1 MGFFSAQLISAIKL
15 GSIYALVAIGYSI
28 VYSIMGMIN
37 FAHGELLMVA
47 TFALWVLSNA
57 GIPFGVAVVLAILI
71 TVFFGIMIERIAYRP
86 IRNAGEAT
94 QIITSLAVSIFLEAL
109 CQAIFNSSS
118 KALIIPDFFSKT
130 FQILGTTVSVID
142 IVTLACTAALT
153 IIVVLILQK
162 TSVGKAMRAVADNP
176 EAADLVG
183 IDKNRI
189 ITVAFIMGS
198 VLAAV
203 AGILY
208 SGKYTSFSNDMGFML
223 GVKAFIA
230 AVLGGLGSLAG
241 AVAGGYI
248 MAVLEVFFSG
258 YLPGNVASYQTA
270 FTFIV
275 LILVLLIRPNGLFGS
290 SSNWKRS

>member
-1 MGFFSAQLISAIKL
+1 MGYFTAQLISAVKL
-15 GSIYALVAIGYSI
+15 GNIYALVAIGYSI

-37 FAHGELLMVA
+37 FAHGELLMIA
-47 TFALWVLSNA
+47 TFSLWVLLNA
-57 GIPFGVAVVLAILI
+57 GVPFGIAVVLAILI
-71 TVFFGIMIERIAYRP
+71 TALFGILIERIAYRS
-86 IRNAGEAT
+86 IRNAGEST

-118 KALIIPDFFSKT
+118 KALVIPDFFFNT
-130 FQILGTTVSVID
+130 FRVLDTTVSVID
-142 IVTLACTAALT
+142 VVTLASTVILTFAVALVIRRTA
-153 IIVVLILQK
+153 
-162 TSVGKAMRAVADNP
+162 VGKAMRAVADNM
-176 EAADLVG
+176 EAADLMG

-189 ITVAFIMGS
+189 ITAAFVIGS

-230 AVLGGLGSLAG
+230 AVLGGLGSLTG

-248 MAVLEVFFSG
+248 MAALEVFFSG
-258 YLPGNVASYQTA
+258 YLPRGVGSYQTA
-270 FTFIV
+270 FTFLV
-275 LILVLLIRPNGLFGS
+275 LILVLLVRPNGLFGS
-290 SSNWKRS
+290 SSRQRS

>member
-1 MGFFSAQLISAIKL
+1 MGYFTAQLISAVKL

-37 FAHGELLMVA
+37 FAHGELLMIA
-47 TFALWVLSNA
+47 TFSLWVLLNA
-57 GIPFGVAVVLAILI
+57 GVPFAGAVALAIVI
-71 TVFFGIMIERIAYRP
+71 TAVFGILIERIAYRSV
-86 IRNAGEAT
+86 RNAGEST

-118 KALIIPDFFSKT
+118 KALIIPDFFSGT
-130 FQILGTTVSVID
+130 FEVLGTTASVID
-142 IVTLACTAALT
+142 AVTLACTAVLT
-153 IIVVLILQK
+153 VAVVLIIHR
-162 TSVGKAMRAVADNP
+162 TPMGKAMRAVADNM
-176 EAADLVG
+176 EAADLMG
-183 IDKNRI
+183 IDKNRV
-189 ITVAFIMGS
+189 ITAAFVIGS

-230 AVLGGLGSLAG
+230 AVLGGLGSLTG

-258 YLPGNVASYQTA
+258 YLPRGVGSYQTA
-270 FTFIV
+270 FTFLV
-275 LILVLLIRPNGLFGS
+275 LILVLLVRPNGLFGS
-290 SSNWKRS
+290 SSRQRS

>member
-1 MGFFSAQLISAIKL
+1 MEFFTAQLISAVKL

-37 FAHGELLMVA
+37 FAHGELLMIS
-47 TFALWVLSNA
+47 TFSLWLLLNA
-57 GIPFGVAVVLAILI
+57 GVPFAGAVVLAVII
-71 TVFFGIMIERIAYRP
+71 TAVFGILIERIAYRS
-86 IRNAGEAT
+86 IRNAGEST

-118 KALIIPDFFSKT
+118 KALIIPDVFSQT
-130 FQILGTTVSVID
+130 FKVFGVTVSVID
-142 IVTLACTAALT
+142 VVTLVCTAVLT
-153 IIVVLILQK
+153 VAVVLFIRH
-162 TSVGKAMRAVADNP
+162 TRVGKAMRAVADNR
-176 EAADLVG
+176 EAANLMG
-183 IDKNRI
+183 INKDRI
-189 ITVAFIMGS
+189 ITTAFVIGS

-230 AVLGGLGSLAG
+230 AVLGGLGSLTG

-248 MAVLEVFFSG
+248 MALLEVFFSG
-258 YLPGNVASYQTA
+258 YLPQGIGSYQTA
-270 FTFIV
+270 FTFLV

-290 SSNWKRS
+290 SARERS

>member
-1 MGFFSAQLISAIKL
+1 MGYFTAQLISAVKL

-37 FAHGELLMVA
+37 FAHGELLMIA
-47 TFALWVLSNA
+47 TFSLWVLLNA
-57 GIPFGVAVVLAILI
+57 GVPFALAVALAILV
-71 TVFFGIMIERIAYRP
+71 TALFGILIERIAYRS
-86 IRNAGEAT
+86 IRDAGEST

-130 FQILGTTVSVID
+130 FRILDTTVSVID
-142 IVTLACTAALT
+142 VVTLACTLILT
-153 IIVVLILQK
+153 LAVVLIIRR
-162 TSVGKAMRAVADNP
+162 TAVGKAMRAVADNM
-176 EAADLVG
+176 EAADLMG

-189 ITVAFIMGS
+189 ITAAFVIGS

-230 AVLGGLGSLAG
+230 AVLGGLGSLTG
-241 AVAGGYI
+241 AVTGGYI

-258 YLPGNVASYQTA
+258 YLPRGVVSYQTA
-270 FTFIV
+270 FTFLV
-275 LILVLLIRPNGLFGS
+275 LILVLLVRPNGLFGS
-290 SSNWKRS
+290 SNRQRS

>member
-1 MGFFSAQLISAIKL
+1 MGYFTAQLISAVKL

-37 FAHGELLMVA
+37 FAHGELLMIA
-47 TFALWVLSNA
+47 TFSLWVLLNA
-57 GIPFGVAVVLAILI
+57 GVPFALAVALAILI
-71 TVFFGIMIERIAYRP
+71 TALFGILIERIAYRS
-86 IRNAGEAT
+86 IRDAGEST

-118 KALIIPDFFSKT
+118 KALIIPDFFSAT
-130 FQILGTTVSVID
+130 FRILDTTVSVID
-142 IVTLACTAALT
+142 AVTLACTVILT
-153 IIVVLILQK
+153 LAEVVIIRK
-162 TSVGKAMRAVADNP
+162 TAVGKAMRAVADNM
-176 EAADLVG
+176 EAADLMG
-183 IDKNRI
+183 IDKNRV
-189 ITVAFIMGS
+189 ITAAFVIGS

-230 AVLGGLGSLAG
+230 AVLGGLGSLTG

-258 YLPGNVASYQTA
+258 YLPRGVGSYQTA
-270 FTFIV
+270 FTFLV
-275 LILVLLIRPNGLFGS
+275 LILVLLVRPNGLFGS
-290 SSNWKRS
+290 SNRQRS

>member
-1 MGFFSAQLISAIKL
+1 MGYFAAQLISAVKL

-37 FAHGELLMVA
+37 FAHGELLMIA
-47 TFALWVLSNA
+47 TFSLWALLNA
-57 GIPFGVAVVLAILI
+57 GIPFVLAVVLAIVI
-71 TVFFGIMIERIAYRP
+71 TALFGILIERIAYRS
-86 IRNAGEAT
+86 IRNAGEST

-142 IVTLACTAALT
+142 VITLACAVLLT
-153 IIVVLILQK
+153 VAVVLLIHR
-162 TSVGKAMRAVADNP
+162 TAVGKAMRAVADNM
-176 EAADLVG
+176 EAADLMG
-183 IDKNRI
+183 IDRNRV
-189 ITVAFIMGS
+189 ITVAFVIGS

-230 AVLGGLGSLAG
+230 AVLGGLGSLTG

-248 MAVLEVFFSG
+248 MAMLEVFFSG
-258 YLPGNVASYQTA
+258 YLPRGVGSYQTA
-270 FTFIV
+270 FTFLV
-275 LILVLLIRPNGLFGS
+275 LILVLLIRPNGLLGS
-290 SSNWKRS
+290 SSRQRS

>member
-1 MGFFSAQLISAIKL
+1 MGYFTAQLISAVKL

-37 FAHGELLMVA
+37 FAHGELLMIA
-47 TFALWVLSNA
+47 TFSLWVLLNA
-57 GIPFGVAVVLAILI
+57 GIPFAWAVALAIVI
-71 TVFFGIMIERIAYRP
+71 TALFGILIERIAYRS
-86 IRNAGEAT
+86 IRNAGEST

-130 FQILGTTVSVID
+130 YQIFDATVSMIDVI
-142 IVTLACTAALT
+142 TLACTVILT
-153 IIVVLILQK
+153 LAVVLIIHR
-162 TSVGKAMRAVADNP
+162 TAVGKAMRAVADNM
-176 EAADLVG
+176 EAADLMG
-183 IDKNRI
+183 IDKNRV
-189 ITVAFIMGS
+189 ITAAFVIGS

-230 AVLGGLGSLAG
+230 AVLGGLGSLTG

-258 YLPGNVASYQTA
+258 YLPRGVGSYQTA
-270 FTFIV
+270 FTFLV

-290 SSNWKRS
+290 SNRQRS

>member
-1 MGFFSAQLISAIKL
+1 MEFFTAQLISAVKL

-37 FAHGELLMVA
+37 FAHGELLMIS
-47 TFALWVLSNA
+47 TFSLWLLLNA
-57 GIPFGVAVVLAILI
+57 GVPFAAAVVLAVII
-71 TVFFGIMIERIAYRP
+71 TAVFGILIERIAYRS
-86 IRNAGEAT
+86 IRNAGEST

-118 KALIIPDFFSKT
+118 KALIIPDVFSQT
-130 FQILGTTVSVID
+130 FKVFGVTVSVID
-142 IVTLACTAALT
+142 VVTLVCTAVLT
-153 IIVVLILQK
+153 VAVVLFIRH
-162 TSVGKAMRAVADNP
+162 TRVGKAMRAVADNR
-176 EAADLVG
+176 EAANLMG
-183 IDKNRI
+183 INKDRI
-189 ITVAFIMGS
+189 ITTAFVIGS

-230 AVLGGLGSLAG
+230 AVLGGLGSLTG

-248 MAVLEVFFSG
+248 MALLEVFFSG
-258 YLPGNVASYQTA
+258 YLPQGIGSYQTA
-270 FTFIV
+270 FTFLV

-290 SSNWKRS
+290 SARERS

>member
-1 MGFFSAQLISAIKL
+1 MEFFTAQLISAVKL

-37 FAHGELLMVA
+37 FAHGELLMIA
-47 TFALWVLSNA
+47 TFSLWLLLNA
-57 GIPFGVAVVLAILI
+57 GIPFAVAVVLAVII
-71 TVFFGIMIERIAYRP
+71 TAVFGILIERIAYRS
-86 IRNAGEAT
+86 IRNAAEST

-118 KALIIPDFFSKT
+118 KALIIPDVFSQT
-130 FQILGTTVSVID
+130 FKVLGVTVSVID
-142 IVTLACTAALT
+142 VVTLACTAALT
-153 IIVVLILQK
+153 VAVVLFIRH
-162 TSVGKAMRAVADNP
+162 TRVGKAMRAVADNQ
-176 EAADLVG
+176 EAANLMG
-183 IDKNRI
+183 INKDRI
-189 ITVAFIMGS
+189 ITTAFVIGS

-230 AVLGGLGSLAG
+230 AVLGGLGSLTG

-248 MAVLEVFFSG
+248 MALLEVFFSG
-258 YLPGNVASYQTA
+258 YLPQGIGSYQTA
-270 FTFIV
+270 FTFLV

-290 SSNWKRS
+290 SARERS

>member
-1 MGFFSAQLISAIKL
+1 MGYFTAQLISAVKL

-37 FAHGELLMVA
+37 FAHGELLMIA
-47 TFALWVLSNA
+47 TFSLWVLLNA
-57 GIPFGVAVVLAILI
+57 GVPFALAVALAILI
-71 TVFFGIMIERIAYRP
+71 TALFGILIERIAYRS
-86 IRNAGEAT
+86 IRDAGEST

-118 KALIIPDFFSKT
+118 KALIIPEVFSRT
-130 FQILGTTVSVID
+130 FRILDTTVSVID
-142 IVTLACTAALT
+142 AVTLACTVILT
-153 IIVVLILQK
+153 LAVVLIIHR
-162 TSVGKAMRAVADNP
+162 TAVGKAMRAVADNM
-176 EAADLVG
+176 EAADLMG
-183 IDKNRI
+183 IDKNRV
-189 ITVAFIMGS
+189 ITAAFVIGS

-230 AVLGGLGSLAG
+230 AVLGGLGSLTG

-248 MAVLEVFFSG
+248 MAALEVFFSG
-258 YLPGNVASYQTA
+258 YLPRGVGSYQTA
-270 FTFIV
+270 FTFLV
-275 LILVLLIRPNGLFGS
+275 LILVLLVRPNGLFGS
-290 SSNWKRS
+290 SSRQRS

>member
-1 MGFFSAQLISAIKL
+1 MEFFTAQLISAVKL

-37 FAHGELLMVA
+37 FAHGELLMIA
-47 TFALWVLSNA
+47 TFSLWLLLNA
-57 GIPFGVAVVLAILI
+57 GVPFAVAVVLAVII
-71 TVFFGIMIERIAYRP
+71 TAVFGILIERIAYRS
-86 IRNAGEAT
+86 IRNAGEST

-118 KALIIPDFFSKT
+118 KALIIPDVFSQT
-130 FQILGTTVSVID
+130 FKVLGVTVSVID
-142 IVTLACTAALT
+142 VVTLACTAALT
-153 IIVVLILQK
+153 VAVVLFIRH
-162 TSVGKAMRAVADNP
+162 TRVGKAMRAVADNQ
-176 EAADLVG
+176 EAANLMG
-183 IDKNRI
+183 INKDRI
-189 ITVAFIMGS
+189 ITTAFVIGS

-208 SGKYTSFSNDMGFML
+208 SGKYTSFSNDRGFML

-230 AVLGGLGSLAG
+230 AVLGGLGSLTG

-248 MAVLEVFFSG
+248 MALLEVFFSG
-258 YLPGNVASYQTA
+258 YLPQGIGSYQTA
-270 FTFIV
+270 FTFLV

-290 SSNWKRS
+290 SARERS

>member
-1 MGFFSAQLISAIKL
+1 MGYFTAQLISAVKL

-37 FAHGELLMVA
+37 FAHGELLMIA
-47 TFALWVLSNA
+47 TFSLWVLLNA
-57 GIPFGVAVVLAILI
+57 GVPFALAVALAILI
-71 TVFFGIMIERIAYRP
+71 TALFGILIERIAYRS
-86 IRNAGEAT
+86 IRDAGEST

-118 KALIIPDFFSKT
+118 KALIIPEVFSRT
-130 FQILGTTVSVID
+130 FQILDTTVSVID
-142 IVTLACTAALT
+142 AVTLACTVILT
-153 IIVVLILQK
+153 LAVVLIIHR
-162 TSVGKAMRAVADNP
+162 TAVGKAMRAVADNM
-176 EAADLVG
+176 EAADLMG
-183 IDKNRI
+183 IDKNRV
-189 ITVAFIMGS
+189 ITAAFVIGS

-230 AVLGGLGSLAG
+230 AVLGGLGSLTG

-248 MAVLEVFFSG
+248 MAALEVFFSC
-258 YLPGNVASYQTA
+258 YLPRGVGSYQTA
-270 FTFIV
+270 FTFLV
-275 LILVLLIRPNGLFGS
+275 LILVLLVRPNGLFGS
-290 SSNWKRS
+290 SSRQRS

>member
-1 MGFFSAQLISAIKL
+1 MGYFTAQLISAVKL

-37 FAHGELLMVA
+37 FAHGELLMIA
-47 TFALWVLSNA
+47 TFSLWVLLNA
-57 GIPFGVAVVLAILI
+57 GIPFAGAVALAIAI
-71 TVFFGIMIERIAYRP
+71 TALFGILIERIAYRS
-86 IRNAGEAT
+86 IRNAGEST

-118 KALIIPDFFSKT
+118 KALIIPEFFSKT
-130 FQILGTTVSVID
+130 FRILDTTISVID
-142 IVTLACTAALT
+142 VVTLACTVVLT
-153 IIVVLILQK
+153 FAVVLIIHR
-162 TSVGKAMRAVADNP
+162 TAVGKAMRAVADNM
-176 EAADLVG
+176 EAADLMG
-183 IDKNRI
+183 IDKNRV
-189 ITVAFIMGS
+189 ITAAFVIGS
-198 VLAAV
+198 VLATV

-230 AVLGGLGSLAG
+230 AVLGGLGSLTG

-258 YLPGNVASYQTA
+258 YLPRGVGSYQTA
-270 FTFIV
+270 FTFLV
-275 LILVLLIRPNGLFGS
+275 LILVLLVRPNGLFGS
-290 SSNWKRS
+290 SNRQRS

>member
-1 MGFFSAQLISAIKL
+1 MGFFTAQLISAVKL

-37 FAHGELLMVA
+37 FAHGELLMIA
-47 TFALWVLSNA
+47 TFSLWVLLNA
-57 GIPFGVAVVLAILI
+57 GVPFALAVALAIAI
-71 TVFFGIMIERIAYRP
+71 TALFGILIERIAYRS
-86 IRNAGEAT
+86 IRNAGEST

-118 KALIIPDFFSKT
+118 KALIIPDVFSKT
-130 FQILGTTVSVID
+130 FQVLGTTVSVID
-142 IVTLACTAALT
+142 AVTLGCTVVLT
-153 IIVVLILQK
+153 IVVVLIIRR
-162 TSVGKAMRAVADNP
+162 TAMGKAMRAVADNM
-176 EAADLVG
+176 EAADLMG
-183 IDKNRI
+183 IDKNRV
-189 ITVAFIMGS
+189 ITAAFVIGS

-230 AVLGGLGSLAG
+230 AVLGGLGSLTG

-258 YLPGNVASYQTA
+258 YLPRGVGSYQTA
-270 FTFIV
+270 FTFLV

-290 SSNWKRS
+290 SRRQRS

>member
-1 MGFFSAQLISAIKL
+1 MGFFTAQLISAIKL

-37 FAHGELLMVA
+37 FAHGELLMIA
-47 TFALWVLSNA
+47 TFALWVLMNA
-57 GIPFGVAVVLAILI
+57 GIPFGFAVLLAILI
-71 TVFFGIMIERIAYRP
+71 TVLFGILIERIAYRP
-86 IRNAGEAT
+86 IRKAGEST

-118 KALIIPDFFSKT
+118 KALIIPSFFSKT
-130 FQILGTTVSVID
+130 FKVLGATVSVID
-142 IVTLACTAALT
+142 VVTFACTVILT
-153 IIVVLILQK
+153 IVVVLIIQK

-189 ITVAFIMGS
+189 ITVAFVIGS
-198 VLAAV
+198 ALAAV

-230 AVLGGLGSLAG
+230 AVLGGLGSLTG

-248 MAVLEVFFSG
+248 MAVLEIFFSG
-258 YLPGNVASYQTA
+258 YLPQGVASFQTT

-290 SSNWKRS
+290 NNWKRS

>member
-1 MGFFSAQLISAIKL
+1 MGYFTAQLISAVKL

-37 FAHGELLMVA
+37 FAHGELLMIA
-47 TFALWVLSNA
+47 TFSLWVLLNA
-57 GIPFGVAVVLAILI
+57 GLPFAWAVVLAIVI
-71 TVFFGIMIERIAYRP
+71 TALFGILIERIAYRS
-86 IRNAGEAT
+86 IRNAGEST

-118 KALIIPDFFSKT
+118 KALIIPDFFSTT
-130 FQILGTTVSVID
+130 FQVLGTTVSMID
-142 IVTLACTAALT
+142 AVTLACTVILT
-153 IIVVLILQK
+153 IAVVLIIHR
-162 TSVGKAMRAVADNP
+162 TAMGKAMRAVADNM
-176 EAADLVG
+176 EASDLMG
-183 IDKNRI
+183 IDKNRV
-189 ITVAFIMGS
+189 ITAAFVIGS

-230 AVLGGLGSLAG
+230 AVLGGLGSLTG

-248 MAVLEVFFSG
+248 MAALEVFFSG
-258 YLPGNVASYQTA
+258 YLPRGVGSYQTA
-270 FTFIV
+270 FTFLV

-290 SSNWKRS
+290 SGRQRS

>member
-1 MGFFSAQLISAIKL
+1 MGYFTAQLISAVKL

-37 FAHGELLMVA
+37 FAHGELLMIA
-47 TFALWVLSNA
+47 TFSLWVLLNA
-57 GIPFGVAVVLAILI
+57 GIPFAWAVALAIVI
-71 TVFFGIMIERIAYRP
+71 TALFGILIERIAYRS
-86 IRNAGEAT
+86 IRNAGEST

-130 FQILGTTVSVID
+130 FQIFDATVSMIDVI
-142 IVTLACTAALT
+142 TLACTVILT
-153 IIVVLILQK
+153 LAVVLIIHR
-162 TSVGKAMRAVADNP
+162 TAVGKAMRAVADNM
-176 EAADLVG
+176 EAADLMG
-183 IDKNRI
+183 IDKNRV
-189 ITVAFIMGS
+189 ITAAFVIGS

-230 AVLGGLGSLAG
+230 AVLGGLGSLTG

-258 YLPGNVASYQTA
+258 YLPRGVGSYQTA
-270 FTFIV
+270 FTFLV

-290 SSNWKRS
+290 SNRQRS

>member
-1 MGFFSAQLISAIKL
+1 MGYFTAQLISAVKL

-37 FAHGELLMVA
+37 FAHGELLMIA
-47 TFALWVLSNA
+47 TFSLWVLLNA
-57 GIPFGVAVVLAILI
+57 GVPFALAVALAILI
-71 TVFFGIMIERIAYRP
+71 TALFGILIERIAYRS
-86 IRNAGEAT
+86 IRNAGEST

-118 KALIIPDFFSKT
+118 KALIIPEVFSRT
-130 FQILGTTVSVID
+130 FQILDTTVSVID
-142 IVTLACTAALT
+142 AVTLACTVILT
-153 IIVVLILQK
+153 LAVVLIIRK
-162 TSVGKAMRAVADNP
+162 TAVGKAMRAVADNM
-176 EAADLVG
+176 EAADLMG
-183 IDKNRI
+183 IDKDRV
-189 ITVAFIMGS
+189 ITAAFVIGS

-230 AVLGGLGSLAG
+230 AVLGGLGSLTG

-248 MAVLEVFFSG
+248 MAALEVFFSG
-258 YLPGNVASYQTA
+258 YLPRGVGSYQTA
-270 FTFIV
+270 FTFLV

-290 SSNWKRS
+290 SNRQRS

>member
-1 MGFFSAQLISAIKL
+1 MGYFTAQLISAVKL

-37 FAHGELLMVA
+37 FAHGELLMIA
-47 TFALWVLSNA
+47 TFSLWVLLNA
-57 GIPFGVAVVLAILI
+57 GVPFALAVALAILI
-71 TVFFGIMIERIAYRP
+71 TALFGILIERIAYRS
-86 IRNAGEAT
+86 IRDAGEST

-118 KALIIPDFFSKT
+118 KALIIPEVFSRT
-130 FQILGTTVSVID
+130 FRILDTTVSVID
-142 IVTLACTAALT
+142 AVTLACTVILT
-153 IIVVLILQK
+153 LAVVLIIHR
-162 TSVGKAMRAVADNP
+162 TAVGKTMRAVADNM
-176 EAADLVG
+176 EAADLMG
-183 IDKNRI
+183 IDKNRV
-189 ITVAFIMGS
+189 ITAAFVIGS

-230 AVLGGLGSLAG
+230 AVLGGLGSLTG

-248 MAVLEVFFSG
+248 MAALEVFFSG
-258 YLPGNVASYQTA
+258 YLPRGVGSYQTA
-270 FTFIV
+270 FTFLV
-275 LILVLLIRPNGLFGS
+275 LILVLLVRPNGLFGS
-290 SSNWKRS
+290 SSRQRS

>member
-1 MGFFSAQLISAIKL
+1 MDFFITQLISAIKL
-15 GSIYALVAIGYSI
+15 GSIYALIAIGYSI

-37 FAHGELLMVA
+37 FAHGELLMIA
-47 TFALWVLSNA
+47 TFALWVLTNS
-57 GIPFGVAVVLAILI
+57 GVSFGVGVILAIVI
-71 TVFFGIMIERIAYRP
+71 TVLFGVLIERIAYKP
-86 IRNAGEAT
+86 IRNAGEST
-94 QIITSLAVSIFLEAL
+94 QIITSLAVSIFLEAV

-130 FQILGTTVSVID
+130 FKIGAATVSVID
-142 IVTLACTAALT
+142 VVTFVCTVILTAAVLF
-153 IIVVLILQK
+153 IIRK
-162 TSVGKAMRAVADNP
+162 TRVGKAMRAVADNP
-176 EAADLVG
+176 DAADLVG
-183 IDKNRI
+183 IDKNK
-189 ITVAFIMGS
+189 VIMVSFVIGS

-230 AVLGGLGSLAG
+230 AVLGGLGSLTG

-248 MAVLEVFFSG
+248 MAVLEIFFSG
-258 YLPGNVASYQTA
+258 YLPSGVASFQTT

-290 SSNWKRS
+290 NNWKRS

>member
-1 MGFFSAQLISAIKL
+1 MGFFTAQLISAVKL

-37 FAHGELLMVA
+37 FAHGELLMIA
-47 TFALWVLSNA
+47 TFSLWVLLNA
-57 GIPFGVAVVLAILI
+57 GVPFALAVALAIAI
-71 TVFFGIMIERIAYRP
+71 TALFGILIERIAYRS
-86 IRNAGEAT
+86 IRNAGEST

-118 KALIIPDFFSKT
+118 KALIIPDVFSKT
-130 FQILGTTVSVID
+130 FQVFGTTVSVID
-142 IVTLACTAALT
+142 AVTLGCTVVLT
-153 IIVVLILQK
+153 IVVVLIIRR
-162 TSVGKAMRAVADNP
+162 TAMGKAMRAVADNM
-176 EAADLVG
+176 EAADLMG
-183 IDKNRI
+183 IDKNRV
-189 ITVAFIMGS
+189 ITAAFVIGS

-230 AVLGGLGSLAG
+230 AVLGGLGSLTG

-258 YLPGNVASYQTA
+258 YLPRGVGSYQTA
-270 FTFIV
+270 FTFLV

-290 SSNWKRS
+290 SRRQRS

>member
-1 MGFFSAQLISAIKL
+1 MGYFTAQLISAVKL

-37 FAHGELLMVA
+37 FAHGELLMIA
-47 TFALWVLSNA
+47 TFSLWVLLNA
-57 GIPFGVAVVLAILI
+57 GIPFGGAVALAIVI
-71 TVFFGIMIERIAYRP
+71 TALFGILIERIAYRS
-86 IRNAGEAT
+86 IRNAGEST

-118 KALIIPDFFSKT
+118 KALIIPDFFSRT
-130 FQILGTTVSVID
+130 FRILDTTVSAID
-142 IVTLACTAALT
+142 VVTLACTVVLT
-153 IIVVLILQK
+153 LAVVLIIHR
-162 TSVGKAMRAVADNP
+162 TAVGKAMRAVADNM
-176 EAADLVG
+176 EAADLMG
-183 IDKNRI
+183 IDKNRV
-189 ITVAFIMGS
+189 ITVAFVIGS

-230 AVLGGLGSLAG
+230 AVLGGLGSMTG

-258 YLPGNVASYQTA
+258 YLPRGVGSYQTA
-270 FTFIV
+270 FTFLV
-275 LILVLLIRPNGLFGS
+275 LILVLLVRPNGLFGS
-290 SSNWKRS
+290 SNRQRS

>member
-1 MGFFSAQLISAIKL
+1 MGYFTAQLISAVKL

-37 FAHGELLMVA
+37 FAHGELLMIA
-47 TFALWVLSNA
+47 TFSLWVLLNA
-57 GIPFGVAVVLAILI
+57 GIPFAGAVALAIVI
-71 TVFFGIMIERIAYRP
+71 TALFGILIERIAYRS
-86 IRNAGEAT
+86 IRNAGEST

-118 KALIIPDFFSKT
+118 KALIIPDFFSRT
-130 FQILGTTVSVID
+130 FRILDTTVSAID
-142 IVTLACTAALT
+142 VVTLACTVVLT
-153 IIVVLILQK
+153 LAVVLIIHR
-162 TSVGKAMRAVADNP
+162 TAVGKAMRAVADNM
-176 EAADLVG
+176 EAADLMG
-183 IDKNRI
+183 IDKNRV
-189 ITVAFIMGS
+189 ITVAFVIGS

-230 AVLGGLGSLAG
+230 AVLGGLGSMTG

-258 YLPGNVASYQTA
+258 YLPRGVGSYQTA
-270 FTFIV
+270 FTFLV
-275 LILVLLIRPNGLFGS
+275 LILVLLVRPNGLFGS
-290 SSNWKRS
+290 SNRQRS

>member
-1 MGFFSAQLISAIKL
+1 MEFFTAQLISAVKL

-37 FAHGELLMVA
+37 FAHGELLMIA
-47 TFALWVLSNA
+47 TFSLWLLLNA
-57 GIPFGVAVVLAILI
+57 GVPFAVAVVLAVII
-71 TVFFGIMIERIAYRP
+71 TAVFGILIERIAYRS
-86 IRNAGEAT
+86 IRNAGEST

-118 KALIIPDFFSKT
+118 KALIIPDVFSQT
-130 FQILGTTVSVID
+130 FKVLGVTVSVID
-142 IVTLACTAALT
+142 VVTLACTAALT
-153 IIVVLILQK
+153 VAVVLFIRH
-162 TSVGKAMRAVADNP
+162 TRVGKAMRAVADNQ
-176 EAADLVG
+176 EAANLMG
-183 IDKNRI
+183 INKDRI
-189 ITVAFIMGS
+189 ITTAFVIGS

-230 AVLGGLGSLAG
+230 AVLGGLGSLTG
-241 AVAGGYI
+241 AVAGGYS
-248 MAVLEVFFSG
+248 MALLEVFFSG
-258 YLPGNVASYQTA
+258 YLPQGIGSYQTA
-270 FTFIV
+270 FTFLV

-290 SSNWKRS
+290 SARERS

>member
-1 MGFFSAQLISAIKL
+1 MGFFVAQLISAIKL

-37 FAHGELLMVA
+37 FAHGELLMIA
-47 TFALWVLSNA
+47 TFSLWVLINA
-57 GIPFGVAVVLAILI
+57 DLPFGVAVVLAILI
-71 TVFFGIMIERIAYRP
+71 TVFFGILIEKIAYRP
-86 IRNAGEAT
+86 IRNAGEST

-118 KALIIPDFFSKT
+118 KALIIPAFFSKT
-130 FQILGTTVSVID
+130 FKVFGTTVSVID
-142 IVTLACTAALT
+142 VVTFAMTVILT
-153 IIVVLILQK
+153 IVVVLIIQK

-176 EAADLVG
+176 EAADLMG
-183 IDKNRI
+183 IERNRI
-189 ITVAFIMGS
+189 ITIAFIIGS

-230 AVLGGLGSLAG
+230 AVLGGLGSLLG

-248 MAVLEVFFSG
+248 MAVLEIFFSG
-258 YLPGNVASYQTA
+258 YLPGDVASFQTT

-275 LILVLLIRPNGLFGS
+275 LILVLLVRPNGLFGS
-290 SSNWKRS
+290 NSWKRS

>member
-1 MGFFSAQLISAIKL
+1 MGYFTAQLISAVKL

-37 FAHGELLMVA
+37 FAHGELLMIA
-47 TFALWVLSNA
+47 TFSLWVLLNA
-57 GIPFGVAVVLAILI
+57 GIPFAGAVALAIVI
-71 TVFFGIMIERIAYRP
+71 TALFGILIERIAYRS
-86 IRNAGEAT
+86 IRNAGEST

-118 KALIIPDFFSKT
+118 KALIIPDFFSRT
-130 FQILGTTVSVID
+130 FRILDTTVSAID
-142 IVTLACTAALT
+142 MVTLACTVVLT
-153 IIVVLILQK
+153 LAVVLIVHR
-162 TSVGKAMRAVADNP
+162 TAVGKAMRAVADNM
-176 EAADLVG
+176 EAADLMG
-183 IDKNRI
+183 IDKNRV
-189 ITVAFIMGS
+189 ITVAFVIGS

-230 AVLGGLGSLAG
+230 AVLGGLGSMTG

-258 YLPGNVASYQTA
+258 YLPRGVGSYQTA
-270 FTFIV
+270 FTFLV
-275 LILVLLIRPNGLFGS
+275 LILVLLVRPNGLFGS
-290 SSNWKRS
+290 SNRQRS

>member
-1 MGFFSAQLISAIKL
+1 MEFFTAQLISAVKL

-37 FAHGELLMVA
+37 FAHGELLMIA
-47 TFALWVLSNA
+47 TFSLWLLLSA
-57 GIPFGVAVVLAILI
+57 GVPFAVAVVLAVII
-71 TVFFGIMIERIAYRP
+71 TAVFGILIERIAYRS
-86 IRNAGEAT
+86 IRNAGEST

-118 KALIIPDFFSKT
+118 KALIIPDVFSQT
-130 FQILGTTVSVID
+130 FKVLGVTVSVID
-142 IVTLACTAALT
+142 VVTLACTAALT
-153 IIVVLILQK
+153 VAVVLFIRH
-162 TSVGKAMRAVADNP
+162 TRVGKAMRAVADNQ
-176 EAADLVG
+176 EAANLMG
-183 IDKNRI
+183 INKDRI
-189 ITVAFIMGS
+189 ITTAFVIGS

-230 AVLGGLGSLAG
+230 AVLGGLGSLTG

-248 MAVLEVFFSG
+248 MALLEVFFSG
-258 YLPGNVASYQTA
+258 YLPQGIGSYQTA
-270 FTFIV
+270 FTFLV

-290 SSNWKRS
+290 SARERS

>member
-1 MGFFSAQLISAIKL
+1 MGYFTAQLISAVKL

-37 FAHGELLMVA
+37 FAHGELLMIA
-47 TFALWVLSNA
+47 TFSLWVLLNA
-57 GIPFGVAVVLAILI
+57 GIPFAWAVALAIVI
-71 TVFFGIMIERIAYRP
+71 TALFGILIERIAYRS
-86 IRNAGEAT
+86 IRNAGEST

-130 FQILGTTVSVID
+130 YQIFDATVSMIDVI
-142 IVTLACTAALT
+142 TLACTVILT
-153 IIVVLILQK
+153 LTVVLIIHR
-162 TSVGKAMRAVADNP
+162 TAVGKAMRAVADNM
-176 EAADLVG
+176 EAADLMG
-183 IDKNRI
+183 IDKNRV
-189 ITVAFIMGS
+189 ITAAFVIGS

-230 AVLGGLGSLAG
+230 AVLGGLGSLTG

-258 YLPGNVASYQTA
+258 YLPRGVGSYQTA
-270 FTFIV
+270 FTFLV

-290 SSNWKRS
+290 SNRQRS

>member
-1 MGFFSAQLISAIKL
+1 MKL

-37 FAHGELLMVA
+37 FAHGELLMIA
-47 TFALWVLSNA
+47 TFSLWVLLNT
-57 GIPFGVAVVLAILI
+57 GIPFAWAVALAIAI
-71 TVFFGIMIERIAYRP
+71 TALFGILIERIAYRS
-86 IRNAGEAT
+86 IRNAGEST

-118 KALIIPDFFSKT
+118 KALIIPEFFSRT
-130 FQILGTTVSVID
+130 FRILDTTVSVID
-142 IVTLACTAALT
+142 VVTLACTVILT
-153 IIVVLILQK
+153 LAVVLIIHR
-162 TSVGKAMRAVADNP
+162 TAVGKAMRAVADNM
-176 EAADLVG
+176 EAADLMG
-183 IDKNRI
+183 IDKNRV
-189 ITVAFIMGS
+189 ITAAFVIGS

-230 AVLGGLGSLAG
+230 AVLGGLGSLTG

-258 YLPGNVASYQTA
+258 YLPRGVGSYQTA
-270 FTFIV
+270 FTFLV
-275 LILVLLIRPNGLFGS
+275 LILVLLVRPNGLFGS
-290 SSNWKRS
+290 SSRQRS

>member
-1 MGFFSAQLISAIKL
+1 MGYFTAQLISAVKL

-37 FAHGELLMVA
+37 FAHGELLMIA
-47 TFALWVLSNA
+47 TFSLWVLLNA
-57 GIPFGVAVVLAILI
+57 GVPFALAVALAIVI
-71 TVFFGIMIERIAYRP
+71 TAVFGILIERIAYRS
-86 IRNAGEAT
+86 IRNAGEST

-118 KALIIPDFFSKT
+118 KALIIPDFFSRT
-130 FQILGTTVSVID
+130 FEVLGTTVSVID
-142 IVTLACTAALT
+142 VVTLACTVVLT
-153 IIVVLILQK
+153 VAVVLIIHR
-162 TSVGKAMRAVADNP
+162 TAVGKAMRAVADNM
-176 EAADLVG
+176 EAADLMG
-183 IDKNRI
+183 IDKDRV
-189 ITVAFIMGS
+189 ITTAFVIGS
-198 VLAAV
+198 VLAAA

-230 AVLGGLGSLAG
+230 AVLGGLGSLTG

-258 YLPGNVASYQTA
+258 YLPRGVGSYQTA
-270 FTFIV
+270 FTFLV
-275 LILVLLIRPNGLFGS
+275 LILVLLVRPNGLFGS
-290 SSNWKRS
+290 SSRQRS

>member
-1 MGFFSAQLISAIKL
+1 MGYFTAQLISAVKL

-37 FAHGELLMVA
+37 FAHGELLMIA
-47 TFALWVLSNA
+47 TFSLWVLLNA
-57 GIPFGVAVVLAILI
+57 GLPFAWAVVLAIVI
-71 TVFFGIMIERIAYRP
+71 TALFGVLIERIAYRS
-86 IRNAGEAT
+86 IRNAGEST

-118 KALIIPDFFSKT
+118 KALIIPDFFSTT
-130 FQILGTTVSVID
+130 FQVLGTTVSMID
-142 IVTLACTAALT
+142 AVTLACTVILT
-153 IIVVLILQK
+153 IAVVLIIHR
-162 TSVGKAMRAVADNP
+162 TAMGKAMRAVADNM
-176 EAADLVG
+176 EASDLMG
-183 IDKNRI
+183 IDKNRV
-189 ITVAFIMGS
+189 ITAAFVIGS

-230 AVLGGLGSLAG
+230 AVLGGLGSLTG

-248 MAVLEVFFSG
+248 MAALEVFFSG
-258 YLPGNVASYQTA
+258 YLPRGVGSYQTA
-270 FTFIV
+270 FTFLV

-290 SSNWKRS
+290 SGRQRS